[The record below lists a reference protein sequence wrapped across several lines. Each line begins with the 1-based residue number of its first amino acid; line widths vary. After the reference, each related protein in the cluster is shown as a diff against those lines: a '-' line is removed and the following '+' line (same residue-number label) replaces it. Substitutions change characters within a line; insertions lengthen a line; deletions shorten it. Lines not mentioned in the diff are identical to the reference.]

1 MRAPFQLGCRHYSHK
16 LLLTNTVLAM
26 FCHHFCPPA
35 SWASNPLE
43 PSIHIQHCK
52 MKHGKKNEICHPH
65 FSQSRCHV
73 LQAVFGTQN
82 RFSRRPW
89 VSQLLT
95 MGSASMCSHQKNTHG
110 KYFPRVR
117 RISAKYVDAELSDMF
132 FLTKMKLEEATGLCG
147 ARQHRWLRQGYEG
160 INGTAEKMSKAC
172 PAKKNR
178 EVTQKKRNL
187 GKLKFLTLA
196 MAQKQVPID

>member
-1 MRAPFQLGCRHYSHK
+1 MSAHEFAMRAPFQLGCMHYSHK

-43 PSIHIQHCK
+43 PSIHIIYNIAK
-52 MKHGKKNEICHPH
+52 WSTGKKTICHPD

-73 LQAVFGTQN
+73 LQAVFRTQN

-95 MGSASMCSHQKNTHG
+95 MGSASTKKHAWQILSKSTKNFRKICWCGTIG
-110 KYFPRVR
+110 YVFLDQNVCQQSS
-117 RISAKYVDAELSDMF
+117 SA
-132 FLTKMKLEEATGLCG
+132 GNG
-147 ARQHRWLRQGYEG
+147 RLRFQQG
-160 INGTAEKMSKAC
+160 NG
-172 PAKKNR
+172 P
-178 EVTQKKRNL
+178 
-187 GKLKFLTLA
+187 
-196 MAQKQVPID
+196 